1 MMRSTAAIVL
11 LPFAFLSIYA
21 QSLPPL
27 PELSLGTYAPPI
39 RSQIEAAYEAAQK
52 NPNDAASNGQLGMVL
67 YANELYEFTAPCFER
82 ALTFAP
88 KDIRW
93 AYYLGRAQANLKR
106 FEQAVASLKVALRLD
121 PEYLPAQLKLAES
134 LQEAGR
140 TEESQKLYEAIVE
153 KHPEESA
160 AHYGMGRIYAA
171 RREFA
176 PAVEHLR
183 RACELFPNFGA
194 AHFALARAYR
204 DTGEAD
210 KAQEELALYEKDR
223 LGWPT
228 TPDPLLTAVLELR
241 TGAMAHLR
249 RGIGLAESGQLQ
261 AAVEEHELA
270 LAADPKLVQ
279 AHIHL
284 IRLYG
289 LLNRPEKAEE
299 HFREAVALDPNRADA
314 YYNHGALLLQQKKFD
329 EAMEAYRKVL
339 DLEPSHIEAN
349 NSYAFLLMTSGK
361 LEEAA
366 RYYRAA
372 IEAKP
377 DYRVAHFNLGR
388 ILVQQR
394 KFPEAIEQFL
404 QTLEPED
411 QETPVYTYSLGA
423 AYARA
428 GDRQN
433 ALKYTKQARQKAEA
447 LGQKELLNSIDRDL
461 KRLEP
466 GTNPP

>member
-1 MMRSTAAIVL
+1 MRLTTAILLILFAL
-11 LPFAFLSIYA
+11 LPVHA
-21 QSLPPL
+21 QSLPQL
-27 PELSLGTYAPPI
+27 PDLSLDTFAPPI
-39 RSQIEAAYEAAQK
+39 RSQIEVAYEAAK
-52 NPNDAASNGQLGMVL
+52 VNPNDAASNGQLGMIL
-67 YANELYEFTAPCFER
+67 YANELYEFAAPCFER

-88 KDIRW
+88 KDFRW
-93 AYYLGRAQANLKR
+93 AYYLGRAQVNLKK
-106 FEQAVASLKVALRLD
+106 FEQAIASLKAALRLD
-121 PEYLPAQLKLAES
+121 PGYLPAQLKLAES

-140 TEESQKLYEAIVE
+140 AEESEKLYEAIIE
-153 KHPEESA
+153 KHPQEAA
-160 AHYGMGRIYAA
+160 AHYGLGRIKAA
-171 RREFA
+171 SREFPRA
-176 PAVEHLR
+176 IEHLR
-183 RACELFPNFGA
+183 RACELFPDFGA
-194 AHFALARAYR
+194 AHFALARVFR
-204 DTGEAD
+204 DTGETD
-210 KAQEELALYEKDR
+210 KAKEELALYEKDR

-279 AHIHL
+279 AHINL
-284 IRLYG
+284 IRLYA
-289 LLNRPEKAEE
+289 LLNQPEKAEE
-299 HFREAVALDPNRADA
+299 HYRAAVALDPSRADA
-314 YYNHGALLLQQKKFD
+314 YYSHGVLLLQQKKFD

-339 DLEPSHIEAN
+339 DLEPSHVEAN
-349 NSYAFLLMTSGK
+349 NGYAYLLMTSGK

-366 RYYRAA
+366 KYYRAA

-377 DYRVAHFNLGR
+377 DYRVARFNLGR
-388 ILVQQR
+388 ILVQQG
-394 KFPEAIEQFL
+394 KFQEAVAQFL

-411 QETPVYTYSLGA
+411 QETPVYTYALAA

-433 ALKYTKQARQKAEA
+433 ALKYTKQARQKAEM
-447 LGQKELLNSIDRDL
+447 LGRKELLNSIDRDL

-466 GTNPP
+466 ATNPP